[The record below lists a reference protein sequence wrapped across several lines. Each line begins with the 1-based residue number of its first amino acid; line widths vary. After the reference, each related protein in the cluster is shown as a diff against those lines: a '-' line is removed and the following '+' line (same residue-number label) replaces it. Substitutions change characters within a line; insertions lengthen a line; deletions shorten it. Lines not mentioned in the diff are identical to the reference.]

1 MKKIFFDVGAN
12 YGTDSI
18 HIAEYDKES
27 VVYAFE
33 PTPVLFDYLID
44 KTKHLSNYHVI
55 KKAVSDYNGK
65 ANFNIAGQ
73 SDWGCSSLLE
83 FSEKSKTEWI
93 GRDDFKVTE
102 VIEVDVIRLDDFIIQ
117 NNITHIDNLHVDT
130 QGSDLN
136 VLLGLGDKINI
147 VKNGKIEAATKNDI
161 LYKEQNLL
169 KDCVDFL
176 DSNNFEITNI
186 WENDIYGNEVNI
198 EFKEKKKRIA
208 VFLSGRISGHRNDI
222 NLKNILKIKEK
233 YNPIFFISLNKSAD
247 DSEYTN
253 MVRKILNVD
262 DNRFQSFYTEIPSE
276 IYTFIKAPETNAA
289 NTYSQFK
296 HNNEC
301 IKMIDKYQKENK
313 IIFDTVVKYRM
324 DIYPIT
330 ENIINLNLL
339 EENTCFIPEGN
350 DHRIG
355 INDQI
360 GYGNFNTMLKYCNL
374 IENINKLCISGV
386 LFHPETLLLSHLH
399 EEKINIKR
407 FNFEYWLLKN

>member
-1 MKKIFFDVGAN
+1 MEKIFFDVGAN
-12 YGTDSI
+12 HGTDSI
-18 HIAEYDKES
+18 HIAVYDPNS
-27 VVYAFE
+27 IVYAFE
-33 PTPVLFDYLID
+33 PTPILFDYLTN
-44 KTKHLSNYHVI
+44 KTKDMPNYHVI
-55 KKAVSDYNGK
+55 KKAVSNYNGK

-73 SDWGCSSLLE
+73 SDWGCSSLLN
-83 FSEKSKTEWI
+83 FSEKSKTEWV
-93 GRDDFKVTE
+93 GRTDFNVTE
-102 VIEVDVIRLDDFIIQ
+102 VIEVDVIRLDDFITE
-117 NNITHIDNLHVDT
+117 NNITNIDYLHVDT
-130 QGSDLN
+130 QGSGLN
-136 VLLGLGDKINI
+136 VLLGLGDKISI

-161 LYKEQNLL
+161 LYEGQNLL

-186 WENDIYGNEVNI
+186 WENDAHGNEVNV
-198 EFKEKKKRIA
+198 EFKQKEKRIA
-208 VFLSGRISGHRNDI
+208 VFLSGRISGYKNDI

-233 YNPIFFISLNKSAD
+233 YSPIFFISLNKEVD
-247 DSEYTN
+247 DPEYTS
-253 MVRKILNVD
+253 MLRKILNVD

-276 IYTFIKAPETNAA
+276 IYTFTKAQETNAA

-324 DIYPIT
+324 DIYPIA

-339 EENTCFIPEGN
+339 EENTCFMPGGN
-350 DHRIG
+350 DYRIG
-355 INDQI
+355 INDQV
-360 GYGNFNTMLKYCNL
+360 GYGNFGTMLKYCNL
-374 IENINKLCISGV
+374 IENINKLCMSGV
-386 LFHPETLLLSHLH
+386 LFHPETLLLSHLQ